1 MDAKIYVPIIVAA
14 VLVVA
19 FIILGFYLKKHPN
32 SISVRFISRVAI
44 FTAMA
49 TILYVVPI
57 FLFKLPFFPAFLEI
71 HLDEIPSMI
80 AGFAFGPWVGI
91 ATVFLKS
98 IIKLP
103 FSSTMY
109 VGELSDFILS
119 TTYVLITSLI
129 FQKKRNIAGASIG
142 IAAGTVVQVLLAM
155 VLNVYVLIPF
165 YINLMG
171 FTEEA
176 LLGMMQAAVPSISN
190 VGWSYAF
197 FAVLPFNLLKD
208 AIVIAVTLVCYKL
221 LSRFLERFH
230 QEAKREKGE

>member
-19 FIILGFYLKKHPN
+19 FIVLGFYLKKHPN

-57 FLFKLPFFPAFLEI
+57 FQFKLPFFPAFLEI

-109 VGELSDFILS
+109 VG
-119 TTYVLITSLI
+119 
-129 FQKKRNIAGASIG
+129 
-142 IAAGTVVQVLLAM
+142 
-155 VLNVYVLIPF
+155 
-165 YINLMG
+165 
-171 FTEEA
+171 
-176 LLGMMQAAVPSISN
+176 
-190 VGWSYAF
+190 
-197 FAVLPFNLLKD
+197 
-208 AIVIAVTLVCYKL
+208 
-221 LSRFLERFH
+221 
-230 QEAKREKGE
+230 

>member
-19 FIILGFYLKKHPN
+19 FIVLGFYLKKHPN

-57 FLFKLPFFPAFLEI
+57 FQFKLPFFPAFLEI

-80 AGFAFGPWVGI
+80 SGFAFGPWVGI

-221 LSRFLERFH
+221 LARFLERFH

>member
-19 FIILGFYLKKHPN
+19 FIVLGFYLKKHPN

-57 FLFKLPFFPAFLEI
+57 FQFKLPFFPAFLEI

-91 ATVFLKS
+91 ATVFLTS
-98 IIKLP
+98 LIKLP

-109 VGELSDFILS
+109 VGELSDFL
-119 TTYVLITSLI
+119 L
-129 FQKKRNIAGASIG
+129 R
-142 IAAGTVVQVLLAM
+142 TVVQVLLAM

-221 LSRFLERFH
+221 LARFLERFH

>member
-19 FIILGFYLKKHPN
+19 FIVLGFYLKKHPN

-57 FLFKLPFFPAFLEI
+57 FQFKLPFFPAFLEI

-208 AIVIAVTLVCYKL
+208 AIAIAVTLVCYK
-221 LSRFLERFH
+221 H
-230 QEAKREKGE
+230 

>member
-19 FIILGFYLKKHPN
+19 FIVLGFYLKKHPN

-57 FLFKLPFFPAFLEI
+57 FQFKLPFFPAFLEI

-155 VLNVYVLIPF
+155 ILNVYVLIPF

-208 AIVIAVTLVCYKL
+208 AIVIAVTLVCYKRL
-221 LSRFLERFH
+221 ARFLERFH